1 VSELTTSELERWYC
15 GMVPATE
22 DRERQRRAQSTADR
36 TRSLFFAAL
45 NHAYR
50 NRRDAVPSA
59 DAWRAVRRFRNFDR
73 PRRRFLSIDEARR
86 LLNAAPTDFRC
97 LARGAL
103 YTGLRL
109 GELLALRV
117 ADTADGQV
125 HVRHSKAGRGR
136 TVPLSA
142 DGAEFFEQMTAGR
155 PADAPVFVS
164 DSGEAWTR
172 MQVSRSMQ
180 RSCAAAKI
188 APRAVFHDLRRSYGS
203 LLLNAGANAEVIQE
217 LLGHADMRMTRR
229 VYAHLLNVT
238 IANTVKSKLPSFGHE
253 KSNVRKLRP

>member
-1 VSELTTSELERWYC
+1 MKSPLDLE
-15 GMVPATE
+15 
-22 DRERQRRAQSTADR
+22 
-36 TRSLFFAAL
+36 AAL
-45 NHAYR
+45 SLLRAGRSEQFTSYPP
-50 NRRDAVPSA
+50 VPGVACS
-59 DAWRAVRRFRNFDR
+59 WRAVRRFRNFDR

-97 LARGAL
+97 IARGAL

-117 ADTADGQV
+117 ADVADGQV
-125 HVRHSKAGRGR
+125 DVRHSKAGRGR

-142 DGAEFFEQMTAGR
+142 DGAEFFEQLTAGR
-155 PADAPVFVS
+155 PGDAPVFVR
-164 DSGEAWTR
+164 DSGAEWTR

-180 RSCAAAKI
+180 RCCAAAKI
-188 APRAVFHDLRRSYGS
+188 APRAIFHDLRRSYGS

-229 VYAHLLNVT
+229 VYAHLLNAT

-253 KSNVRKLRP
+253 RSNVRRLRP